1 MTRLS
6 RAHWRVQ
13 AQIASCGWVTQCW
26 APTLPKAIEEA
37 NDRADLFDVPARV
50 LLGETVYYC
59 TGAREATA

>member
-1 MTRLS
+1 MIRLS

-26 APTLPKAIEEA
+26 APTLPKAIEAAEGRTEA
-37 NDRADLFDVPARV
+37 QGIPARV

-59 TGAREATA
+59 TAPREATA